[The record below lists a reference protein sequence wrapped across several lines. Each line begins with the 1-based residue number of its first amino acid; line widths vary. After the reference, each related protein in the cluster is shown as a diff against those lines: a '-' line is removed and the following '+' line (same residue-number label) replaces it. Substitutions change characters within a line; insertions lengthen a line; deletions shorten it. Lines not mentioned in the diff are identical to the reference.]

1 MQSGLPGVMALVVLV
16 LVALT
21 VEQAFLDNLELLNF
35 AIKGS
40 IE

>member
-21 VEQAFLDNLELLNF
+21 VEQALLDNLELLNF

>member
-21 VEQAFLDNLELLNF
+21 VQQALLDNLELLNF